1 MSADM
6 MELKKILEQNI
17 GDVYKNALASLGDP
31 AAAMEV
37 TRRVMALLKRT
48 HGAGMSVTGETIK
61 RLTDD
66 CCREQSSYNSKKA
79 AFRDGVIA
87 DMPDFD
93 TAISAITKEEAD
105 AKGRSDAEDRAAEAY
120 RAVWE
125 VEEKISSAAAT
136 HKQPQAEPAPKPQT
150 PPMPRTEAQAAP
162 AEKQAARRR
171 YTCVADIFE
180 DFGDV
185 IEDVMKEE
193 PEERAEKELPAEPV
207 KAPAAQAAASEPDKR
222 QQEKTKRKSERDD
235 FDISLMDDDDDDD
248 YDDYDDDDYDD
259 DDDDIE
265 PLFEKKKKQPVLPM
279 IFLCML
285 IAVLAAVA
293 FCLAIMLM
301 QRDVLPWGDSAFVK
315 NFAEW
320 FNSHLFL
327 LF

>member
-17 GDVYKNALASLGDP
+17 GDVYKNALAALGDP

-120 RAVWE
+120 RAVCE
-125 VEEKISSAAAT
+125 VEENISSAAAT

-207 KAPAAQAAASEPDKR
+207 KAPAAQAAASELDKKL
-222 QQEKTKRKSERDD
+222 QEKTKRKSERDD
-235 FDISLMDDDDDDD
+235 FDLSLMDDDDDDD
-248 YDDYDDDDYDD
+248 YDDYDDYD

-279 IFLCML
+279 IFMCML

-301 QRDVLPWGDSAFVK
+301 QRDVLPGGDSAFVEK
-315 NFAEW
+315 FAAW
-320 FNSHLFL
+320 FNSHIFL